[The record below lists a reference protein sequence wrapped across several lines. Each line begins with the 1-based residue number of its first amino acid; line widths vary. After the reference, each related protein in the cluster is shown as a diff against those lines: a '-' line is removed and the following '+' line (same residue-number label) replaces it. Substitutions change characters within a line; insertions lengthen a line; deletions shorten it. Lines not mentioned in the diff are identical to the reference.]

1 MYSVHI
7 TDIDYA
13 DDIDVIIT
21 SLIDA
26 NKLLNTFEDTAKDI
40 GLHIQSDKT
49 EYMCLNHENQ
59 INMKS
64 LSGHDIKRVE

>member
-1 MYSVHI
+1 MINIEYSDDVVVI
-7 TDIDYA
+7 TN
-13 DDIDVIIT
+13 

-26 NKLLNTFEDTAKDI
+26 TTLLYNIEDTDTYI